1 MARLKHKDKLEILG
15 LFEQELSTLVR
26 MTKVEKMKLRKR
38 IFNVVVPALA
48 APSLSSEV
56 FMGTVENKLY
66 GVVNHFLDPSEFH
79 NKLALKVDEILKKRK
94 AAARV
99 DLLPEIDVDW
109 LDE

>member
-15 LFEQELSTLVR
+15 LFEQELSMLVR

-48 APSLSSEV
+48 APSLSPEV
-56 FMGTVENKLY
+56 FMGTVENKLH
-66 GVVNHFLDPSEFH
+66 GVVTQFLDASEFH
-79 NKLALKVDEILKKRK
+79 NKLVQRVDEILKKRK

-99 DLLPEIDVDW
+99 GLLPEIDVDW